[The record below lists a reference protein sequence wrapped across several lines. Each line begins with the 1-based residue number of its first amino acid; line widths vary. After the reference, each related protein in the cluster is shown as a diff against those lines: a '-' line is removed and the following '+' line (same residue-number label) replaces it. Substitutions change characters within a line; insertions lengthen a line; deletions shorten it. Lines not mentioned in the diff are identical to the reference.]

1 MHPFRRTKRGADV
14 AIAFLTFLVITGAA
28 LYGAIPTGLPDPAPA
43 SVPPTEFSSG
53 RALEHVRAI
62 AQEPHPMGS
71 PENEAARDHLL
82 PVVCCSWREVVL

>member
-1 MHPFRRTKRGADV
+1 MLRSPKLRTNA
-14 AIAFLTFLVITGAA
+14 AIALLTFLVITGAA

-62 AQEPHPMGS
+62 AQKPHPMGS
-71 PENEAARDHLL
+71 PKTRPRAIT
-82 PVVCCSWREVVL
+82 SWKS